1 LSKIILYI
9 ATSIDGYIAKS
20 DGNLDWLTQFPN
32 PTNEDYGYSELLSN
46 CESIIIG
53 SRTFTE
59 INKFDIEWPYSN
71 FKTYV
76 ISRQKN
82 FEINTPNTELYSG
95 DLKELINKLMINTS
109 KNCWVVGGGKLVESL
124 LNQNLIDEMIISIIP
139 VLIGNG
145 IPLFH
150 KSSSESKWGL
160 VETKKYDSGVVTLTY
175 TKQNSNANFPDFSYK
190 N

>member
-1 LSKIILYI
+1 MPKIILYI

-46 CESIIIG
+46 CESIIVG

-59 INKFDIEWPYSN
+59 ISKFDIEWPYSN

-95 DLKELINKLMINTS
+95 DLKGVINYLITNTS

-150 KSSSESKWGL
+150 KSSSESTWGL
-160 VETKKYDSGVVTLTY
+160 VNTKKYDSGVVTLTY
-175 TKQNSNANFPDFSYK
+175 TKEK
-190 N
+190 KT